1 MFRKAV
7 FTRYSAYI
15 VGVLLAAINVFM
27 LTYYLDFNEFAV
39 WGISM
44 SLVYIFSQ
52 IGQLTYIQ
60 YIDKYFPN
68 ISIEESKDKIY
79 KFIKT
84 IFLFS
89 PLWLSI
95 LFLMEG
101 VGYFDKFLIENIYI
115 LFILITLLVV
125 LESNIELISKY
136 MLSLQRTQ
144 SFDVYEFTVLKLL
157 RSIVFFSLLFNG
169 YSIYHL
175 LFVSIILRSLFLLFV
190 LKQNDKNIVVVI
202 KNIFSSKV
210 FENNFEKIKYTTI
223 AFIIKTLQTTFLN
236 VIFLIYSNFSESK
249 EIATYSLGVLIINIL
264 KPVIATF
271 SSLLT
276 PKISMRAYNQ
286 KKSSKFFFLI
296 SFLNTAI
303 SSFFIFVSLII
314 FIFEKYISE
323 YFIDYEGDVVLI
335 ILLSILSS
343 TITSIYQPVFLF
355 VKFSDKEKILLYG
368 VFANYFF
375 CFVFYILFHLFNLDN
390 LIIFY
395 MLFEICNLFISSK
408 IYKRTFGES
417 KVYLISYSYPVSIFL
432 VSIIF
437 FIKLNIFLILFSI
450 FIIYYIDYLRFKK
463 NKLTLNL

>member
-1 MFRKAV
+1 MFKQAV

-15 VGVLLAAINVFM
+15 VGVSLATLNVIM
-27 LTYYLDFNEFAV
+27 LTYYLGFNEFAV

-52 IGQLTYIQ
+52 LGQLTYVQ
-60 YIDKYFPN
+60 YVDKYFPN
-68 ISIEESKDKIY
+68 MSTEESKEKIY

-84 IFLFS
+84 IFIFS

-101 VGYFDKFLIENIYI
+101 IGYFDKFLIENIYI
-115 LFILITLLVV
+115 LFLLITVLVI

-144 SFDVYEFTVLKLL
+144 SFDIYEFTLLKFL

-175 LFVSIILRSLFLLFV
+175 FFISIILRSIFLLIV
-190 LKQNDKNIVVVI
+190 LKHIDKNIKVVFI
-202 KNIFSSKV
+202 KIFSSKV
-210 FENNFEKIKYTTI
+210 FENNFEKIRYTTI

-249 EIATYSLGVLIINIL
+249 EIATYSLGILIINIL
-264 KPVIATF
+264 RPVIATF

-276 PKISMRAYNQ
+276 PKISIRAYNQ
-286 KKSSKFFFLI
+286 KKSTNFLYLT
-296 SFLNTAI
+296 SFLNTAL
-303 SSFFIFVSLII
+303 SSVFIFVSLTI
-314 FIFEKYISE
+314 FIFEKHISE

-335 ILLSILSS
+335 ILISILSS
-343 TITSIYQPVFLF
+343 TITSIYQPVLLF

-368 VFANYFF
+368 VLANYFF
-375 CFVFYILFHLFNLDN
+375 CLVLYILLHLFNLDN

-395 MLFEICNLFISSK
+395 MLFEICNLFVSSK
-408 IYKRTFGES
+408 IYKGTFGES
-417 KVYLISYSYPVSIFL
+417 KVYLISYSYPISMFL
-432 VSIIF
+432 VLLYFYS
-437 FIKLNIFLILFSI
+437 KPNIFLSLFSI
-450 FIIYYIDYLRFKK
+450 FIILYIDYLRFKK
-463 NKLTLNL
+463 NKLSLNL